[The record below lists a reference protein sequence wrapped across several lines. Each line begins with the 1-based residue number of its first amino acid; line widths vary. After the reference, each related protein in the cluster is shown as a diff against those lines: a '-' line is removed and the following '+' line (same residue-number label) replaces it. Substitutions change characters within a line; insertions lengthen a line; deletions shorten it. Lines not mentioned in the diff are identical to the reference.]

1 MTVPR
6 ELCSM
11 KDYIA
16 IGVMS
21 GSSLD
26 GIDLARCKFR
36 LDRGRWTYSIEN
48 ARTVDYDKAM
58 RERLRDAMEGSALD
72 LARLNRDLGELIGS
86 ACKEMIGAAPV
97 DLIASH
103 GHTIFHKP
111 DERLSTQI
119 GCGAR
124 IAAITSTTTVCDFRT
139 KDVALGGQGAPLV
152 PLGEKLL
159 FPEYSAFLNIGGICN
174 ISLHFDK
181 ILGYDICIANQALNH
196 LAEEVGSAYDKDGA
210 TARSGFINTELLD
223 KLSSL
228 PLLSKLP
235 PRSIG
240 REWFNEE
247 VRPLL
252 DNKDIP
258 LADRMHTVVV
268 HIAKEIDLHTAGAN
282 GLPMLVT
289 GGGAHN
295 SFLMDELSARAENTI
310 VVPDK
315 LTVDYKEA
323 LIFAFLG
330 VLRLRNEPTALA
342 SVTGA
347 EHHSVGGAV
356 YSAN

>member
-1 MTVPR
+1 
-6 ELCSM
+6 M
-11 KDYIA
+11 KDYRA

-26 GIDLARCKFR
+26 GIDMARCNFQFEE
-36 LDRGRWTYSIEN
+36 GRWTYRIEE
-48 ARTVDYDKAM
+48 ARTVPYDAAM
-58 RERLRDAMEGSALD
+58 RLRLRDVMHGSALD
-72 LARLNRDLGELIGS
+72 LARLHRDLGDMIGR
-86 ACKEMIGAAPV
+86 ACKEMIGNDPV
-97 DLIASH
+97 ELIGSH

-111 DERLSTQI
+111 DEGLTTQI

-124 IAAITSTTTVCDFRT
+124 IAAITGITTVCDFRT
-139 KDVALGGQGAPLV
+139 TDMAYGGQGAPLV

-159 FPEYSAFLNIGGICN
+159 FPEHKLFLNIGGICN
-174 ISLHFDK
+174 ISFHLKEVH
-181 ILGYDICIANQALNH
+181 GYDLCIANQALNS
-196 LAEEVGSAYDKDGA
+196 LAEEAGSAYDKDGEI
-210 TARSGFINTELLD
+210 ARSGSINFELLG

-228 PLLSKLP
+228 SLMAKTP

-252 DNKDIP
+252 DDRSMP
-258 LADRMHTVVV
+258 LADRMHTVVA
-268 HIAKEIDLHTAGAN
+268 HIAKEVDRHTAGAD
-282 GLPMLVT
+282 GTPMLVT

-295 SFLMDELSARAENTI
+295 IFLMERLRANTEYDLMI
-310 VVPDK
+310 PDK

-330 VLRLRNEPTALA
+330 VLRVRGEANTMA

-347 EHHSVGGAV
+347 EHDSIGGAV
-356 YSAN
+356 YHG

>member
-1 MTVPR
+1 MQ
-6 ELCSM
+6 EYS
-11 KDYIA
+11 A

-26 GIDLARCKFR
+26 GIDLARCSFR
-36 LDRGRWTYSIEN
+36 MENGRWTYSIEDV
-48 ARTVDYDKAM
+48 RTVAYDAAM
-58 RERLRDAMEGSALD
+58 RDRLRDVMHGTALD
-72 LARLNRDLGELIGS
+72 LARLHRDLGEQIGT
-86 ACKEMIGAAPV
+86 ACKEMVGDVPL

-111 DERLSTQI
+111 EEGLSTQV

-124 IAAITSTTTVCDFRT
+124 IAAITATTTVCDFRT
-139 KDVALGGQGAPLV
+139 TDVALGGQGAPLV

-159 FPEYSAFLNIGGICN
+159 FPEYSTFLNIGGICN
-174 ISLHFDK
+174 ISLHFDE
-181 ILGYDICIANQALNH
+181 ILGYDLCIANQALNH
-196 LAEEVGSAYDKDGA
+196 LAEEAGSAYDKDGA
-210 TARSGFINTELLD
+210 IARSGSINIELLH

-228 PLLSKLP
+228 PLMSKVP

-252 DNKDIP
+252 DDKRIP
-258 LADRMHTVVV
+258 LADRMHTVVA
-268 HIAKEIDLHTAGAN
+268 HIAKEIDHHTAGAD

-295 SFLMDELSARAENTI
+295 TFLMEELKAHAKNTI

-347 EHHSVGGAV
+347 EHDSVGGAV

>member
-1 MTVPR
+1 MEKHT
-6 ELCSM
+6 
-11 KDYIA
+11 A

-26 GIDLARCKFR
+26 GIDLARCTFQ
-36 LDRGRWTYSIEN
+36 LEEGRWSYTIED
-48 ARTVDYDKAM
+48 ARTVPYADAM
-58 RERLRDAMEGSALD
+58 RDRLRDVMQGSALE
-72 LARLNRDLGELIGS
+72 LARLHRDLGELIGR
-86 ACKEMIGAAPV
+86 ACKEMIGGRPV
-97 DLIASH
+97 DLIGSH

-111 DERLSTQI
+111 DEGLTTQI
-119 GCGAR
+119 GCGAH
-124 IAAITSTTTVCDFRT
+124 IAAISGTTTVCDFRT
-139 KDVALGGQGAPLV
+139 TDVALGGQGAPLV
-152 PLGEKLL
+152 PLGEQLL
-159 FPEYSAFLNIGGICN
+159 FPDYQCFLNIGGICN
-174 ISLHFDK
+174 ISLHFEE

-196 LAEEVGSAYDKDGA
+196 LAEEAGSAYDKDGA
-210 TARSGFINTELLD
+210 IARSGCINTELLN

-228 PLLSKLP
+228 PLLSKVP

-252 DNKDIP
+252 DDTRIP
-258 LADRMHTVVV
+258 LADRMNTVVA
-268 HIAKEIDLHTAGAN
+268 HMAKEIDRHTSGAD

-295 SFLMDELSARAENTI
+295 TFLMEEISARAENTI
-310 VVPDK
+310 IVPDK
-315 LTVDYKEA
+315 LTMDYKEA

-347 EHHSVGGAV
+347 EHDSVGGAV